1 MRAPRPVV
9 TMTTLLMVAATSSAC
24 GGDSSESR
32 LRMQRW
38 IEDADEIC
46 EDENAELAEVATPEL
61 DPFDESL
68 TVAQLDDIA
77 TYLERTLEVQDET
90 SERLDDLGL
99 PADDAGDIEDVLE
112 QRERGREAV
121 ELAIDSGRAGDAEQF
136 VANYR
141 EAVTEYDK
149 ATRGARE
156 FGLEECGQ

>member
-1 MRAPRPVV
+1 
-9 TMTTLLMVAATSSAC
+9 MTTMLMVAATSWAC

-32 LRMQRW
+32 LRLRRW

-46 EDENAELAEVATPEL
+46 EDENAEIAEIVTPEL
-61 DPFDESL
+61 DPFDETLSF
-68 TVAQLDDIA
+68 AQLDEIA
-77 TYLERTLEVQDET
+77 AYLERTLEVQDET

-112 QRERGREAV
+112 QRERGRAAI
-121 ELAIDSGRAGDAEQF
+121 ELAIESARAGDAEQF